1 MTCVGVPEE
10 YLFIPL
16 VVLAAI
22 GFGLSY
28 RFLAYL
34 RNNHREVWAE
44 LGSPSLIVNNS
55 IRNSLA
61 TMSFMWRKEYL
72 RLGDHKL
79 NRMARFNVL
88 FGYSYLAIFVALVLY
103 LFIFEWCPSAK
114 G

>member
-10 YLFIPL
+10 YLLIPL
-16 VVLAAI
+16 AVVAVI
-22 GFGLSY
+22 GFGMSY

-34 RNNHREVWAE
+34 RNNHHEVWEE
-44 LGSPSLIVNNS
+44 LGSPSLILNNS

-61 TMSFMWRKEYL
+61 TMSFMWRKEYI

-79 NRMARFNVL
+79 IRIARFNVW